1 MQIILWETLPHNI
14 WPLAASA
21 ATKDSLTFNV
31 FILLPTSINE
41 IDLSHLIKA
50 YPNPVVNN
58 ITLENKGKNSI
69 EEVRIYDT
77 KGRLIE
83 HLANPQ
89 FICTE
94 GWAKGTYLINLQL
107 EDGKTHTIRVIKQ

>member
-1 MQIILWETLPHNI
+1 M
-14 WPLAASA
+14 
-21 ATKDSLTFNV
+21 